1 MMGKVRRIFTFAF
14 IFSAIFFGQALAQ
27 TREPDAQPLEPPKLF
42 LNCTDNCY
50 QDYVKTELSL
60 FEFVRDQ
67 AQADIQILIIS
78 KEHAGGGNLY
88 TLTFI
93 GQNTF
98 ATITDTLTFATKQ
111 AQSESMIRDELVKQ
125 LKYGLVRY
133 VARTSLVDQI
143 QVNFNK
149 RKQQETMIEDE
160 GWNYWVFTLKVDA
173 SFNGE
178 SNKRSTSIDNSFDAK
193 RITAKSRSGVS
204 GYYNYNQNKFTLDSN
219 QISVSYV
226 SFGLDARYVK
236 SLTEHWSSGV
246 IYSLYHS
253 VYANTKVS
261 HRLAPVVE
269 YNLFPYSENIRKQ
282 FRFAYQ
288 LGYYQISFLEQTVEE
303 RLKQSIAFHKFSIVA
318 DFTQTWGNVNTA
330 FHAASFLNDFSRH
343 RLSLDSQ
350 LNIRLAEGLSLSLS
364 GSASLIKD
372 QISLAKASADQSAVL
387 LQGRQL
393 PTSFSYSTYIGLS
406 YTFGSINNSIVN
418 VRLNQIE

>member
-1 MMGKVRRIFTFAF
+1 
-14 IFSAIFFGQALAQ
+14 
-27 TREPDAQPLEPPKLF
+27 
-42 LNCTDNCY
+42 
-50 QDYVKTELSL
+50 
-60 FEFVRDQ
+60 
-67 AQADIQILIIS
+67 
-78 KEHAGGGNLY
+78 
-88 TLTFI
+88 
-93 GQNTF
+93 
-98 ATITDTLTFATKQ
+98 
-111 AQSESMIRDELVKQ
+111 
-125 LKYGLVRY
+125 
-133 VARTSLVDQI
+133 
-143 QVNFNK
+143 
-149 RKQQETMIEDE
+149 MIEDE